1 MLLVKTALKPSSIQG
16 NGLFAAERICA
27 GRVIWTFSPG
37 LDVIFRLDA
46 VESLPATV
54 RGFLD
59 RFSIFDHT
67 GDYLIVCLDD
77 ARFINHSSF
86 PNTRLDEDCAT
97 LTAAVDIEPGEEITE
112 KYSSTDWDRSE
123 LATFSAPTLGISVVS
138 E

>member
-1 MLLVKTALKPSSIQG
+1 MLLVKTALKPSPIQG

-37 LDVIFRLDA
+37 LDVTFRLDA
-46 VESLPATV
+46 VESLPAMV
-54 RGFLD
+54 RSFLD
-59 RFSIFDHT
+59 RYSIFDHS
-67 GDYLIVCLDD
+67 GHYLIICLDD

-86 PNTRLDEDCAT
+86 PNTLLDEDGAT

-123 LATFSAPTLGISVVS
+123 LGEFSSARVRDCRC